1 VSVTSPV
8 STVITDT
15 LLAAAFATYA
25 FVPSGLNATETGASP
40 TSIVEV
46 TLGAATAGAGTDTTI
61 INDNSARD
69 SVGLRSIIFVPFYL
83 ENTLENRIA
92 CQIICP

>member
-1 VSVTSPV
+1 MVSF
-8 STVITDT
+8 STPP
-15 LLAAAFATYA
+15 LFATYA
-25 FVPSGLNATETGASP
+25 FLPLGLNATDCGPVP

-46 TLGAATAGAGTDTTI
+46 TLAAATAGAGTETTI
-61 INDNSARD
+61 INDNRARD
-69 SVGLRSIIFVPFYL
+69 SVRLRIIIFVPLYL